1 MCSSSWN
8 NAFGQVYK
16 FVMRVL
22 LRRISVKGFQ
32 LHSIFFV
39 DIIFTCAHFD
49 THGCRK
55 PVSSLY
61 SAFKSVSYVYQQV
74 PIFVQ
79 VNGISENMPH
89 LFIVF
94 WMLIFFG
101 FIFISFRFFI
111 FISFDQI
118 FHYVIFQMLHAW
130 NAFIEAKKW
139 LFRLLSITCISKI
152 EFYFHCTDCII
163 TIHQTYTGM
172 LYRIHQKSRNIP
184 DTIQQVSIII
194 YDLR

>member
-101 FIFISFRFFI
+101 FFFI
-111 FISFDQI
+111 
-118 FHYVIFQMLHAW
+118 
-130 NAFIEAKKW
+130 
-139 LFRLLSITCISKI
+139 LFSLVFV
-152 EFYFHCTDCII
+152 FYFHFIWPKISLRDFSNVTRLKCIYWSQKMI
-163 TIHQTYTGM
+163 VSVAFNYVHFQNWILLSLHRLHHHNTPNIHGM

-184 DTIQQVSIII
+184 DNT
-194 YDLR
+194 